1 MEWCK
6 QRGAISGRGSN
17 PNRARKGGKG
27 KRRGES
33 GRKEAS
39 NNPLPRGLPPSL
51 ARSLL
56 TGNTRRDEVLSS
68 LFSLCLCLCLCL
80 RLCLSVRSVILLL
93 LLPLQIND
101 QTKKAARPNNK
112 LVLGLLVGSHC
123 LFSSS
128 NSSISLSTVIIIRSP
143 SPATESD
150 IIQTKKQ
157 GNYNG
162 MNSSSM
168 TL

>member
-51 ARSLL
+51 ARSLAADWEHE
-56 TGNTRRDEVLSS
+56 TRRGPLLPLLSLS
-68 LFSLCLCLCLCL
+68 LSPSPSLS
-80 RLCLSVRSVILLL
+80 LSVRSVILLL

-112 LVLGLLVGSHC
+112 LVLGLLVG
-123 LFSSS
+123 FPFYVFRDFPPVNKK
-128 NSSISLSTVIIIRSP
+128 NSK
-143 SPATESD
+143 SPASYMK
-150 IIQTKKQ
+150 IIHVAML
-157 GNYNG
+157 Y
-162 MNSSSM
+162 SFIRPFILS
-168 TL
+168 